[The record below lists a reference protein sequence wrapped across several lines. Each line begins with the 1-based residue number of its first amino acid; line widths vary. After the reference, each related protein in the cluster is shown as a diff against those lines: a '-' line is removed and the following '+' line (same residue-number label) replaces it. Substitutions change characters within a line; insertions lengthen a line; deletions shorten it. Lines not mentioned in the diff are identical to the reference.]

1 MSIIAQKYLVGLLGF
16 ALLGSV
22 IVAGYQDAKHR
33 KKENPAPTST
43 ATMTSIPLGLVPGL
57 KVFQEYGCIVCH
69 GEGANHGAH
78 NINAQTGQQIPSLIH
93 VEDSYTKDELIAK
106 IRNGVPVVAKLDTNG
121 PTPPLYMPSFKNL
134 LTDRQIEDLI
144 DYLYSLKPKG
154 EDLGF

>member
-1 MSIIAQKYLVGLLGF
+1 MSIITQKYLVGLLGF

-43 ATMTSIPLGLVPGL
+43 DAPSVPLGLAPGL
-57 KVFQEYGCIVCH
+57 KIFQEYGCIVCH
-69 GEGANHGAH
+69 GEGGNHGAH
-78 NINAQTGQQIPSLIH
+78 NINAQTGQQVPSLIH
-93 VEDSYTKDELIAK
+93 VQDSYTKDELIAK